1 MRARRPADSPL
12 VTGVHRLCRDPT
24 LGFERAVFPEIPMT
38 LTRIAIVT
46 VLGMSIVSLASTQS
60 SPDRALVETQIASTL
75 HQMYE
80 AEKRRDLK
88 FVLSH
93 LAEDFAEVAGDG
105 KIYHRDDIEANWS
118 EVRLNNYQ
126 LSDCVF
132 RLMTSDAAYLS
143 CNMQVD
149 ATYKGQPFPRQF
161 RVTTVWTHQG
171 GEWLIRF
178 EQGTVIPD
186 HPSRQ

>member
-1 MRARRPADSPL
+1 
-12 VTGVHRLCRDPT
+12 
-24 LGFERAVFPEIPMT
+24 MT
-38 LTRIAIVT
+38 LRRIAIVL
-46 VLGMSIVSLASTQS
+46 VLGMSIVTLASTQS
-60 SPDRALVETQIASTL
+60 FPDAASVETRITSNL

-105 KIYHRDDIEANWS
+105 KIYHRADIEAGWS
-118 EVRLNNYQ
+118 EVRLNDYQ

-132 RLMTSDAAYLS
+132 KLMTSDAAYLS

-149 ATYKGQPFPRQF
+149 ATYKGQPFPRQV
-161 RVTTVWTHQG
+161 RVTTLWTHRG